1 MAKILDKI
9 MSMMKLDDRM
19 EDEIDMENE
28 DKYEDISSAQNI
40 RPAKRENKSPAESY
54 DRPTRSSSQ
63 SKSTVTAYSPRSSS
77 AQAVAYPK
85 TNVVNF
91 HASVQMEVVVIQPAT
106 YDEAQVIADHIRG
119 QKPVIVNLEK
129 MDYSIAQ
136 RIMDFVSGAVYTL
149 GGNLE
154 RVTQNI
160 FIIAPENVDIAG
172 HFQEELKSNGII
184 LPWKS
189 E

>member
-1 MAKILDKI
+1 MANFIDKLI
-9 MSMMKLDDRM
+9 NVMKLGNE
-19 EDEIDMENE
+19 EDEQFEAE
-28 DKYEDISSAQNI
+28 VEERVEEPVTQQNI
-40 RPAKRENKSPAESY
+40 RPARREP
-54 DRPTRSSSQ
+54 RPELERFERPVRSSRE
-63 SKSTVTAYSPRSSS
+63 STPAVARSERNSSS
-77 AQAVAYPK
+77 PK

-91 HASVQMEVVVIQPAT
+91 QASVQMEVVVIQPAT
-106 YDEAQVIADHIRG
+106 YDEAQVIADHIRS
-119 QKPVIVNLEK
+119 QKPVIVNLETL
-129 MDYSIAQ
+129 DYSIAQ

-172 HFQEELKSNGII
+172 NFQEELKSNGII
-184 LPWKS
+184 LPWRS

>member
-1 MAKILDKI
+1 MANVLEKLMKA
-9 MSMMKLDDRM
+9 MKLNENDNDDF
-19 EDEIDMENE
+19 EDELEFAAEEKIETPTT
-28 DKYEDISSAQNI
+28 QNI
-40 RPAKRENKSPAESY
+40 RPARREPKAELERFERPVRTVNEVPSYRKSERKAAPSV
-54 DRPTRSSSQ
+54 SG
-63 SKSTVTAYSPRSSS
+63 
-77 AQAVAYPK
+77 PK

-91 HASVQMEVVVIQPAT
+91 QANVQMEVVVIQPAT
-106 YDEAQVIADHIRG
+106 YDEAQVIADHIGSQR
-119 QKPVIVNLEK
+119 PVIVNLEK
-129 MDYSIAQ
+129 LDYSIAQ